1 VSGERRESSGRQIV
15 ATDRAPRAIGP
26 YSQAVVA
33 GGFLFCS
40 GQIPLDPESG
50 VLVNGTVA
58 DETRRVLENL
68 RAVLVAA
75 GLGLEAVVRTTVYL
89 TDLADFPV
97 VNQVYAEFF
106 PAPSPARSTV
116 QVAALPR
123 EARVEIDAVALISPP
138 LADARDPRQARARGR
153 RGPE

>member
-1 VSGERRESSGRQIV
+1 VSGERDEHVII
-15 ATDRAPRAIGP
+15 ATDQAPRAIGP
-26 YSQAVVA
+26 YSQAVLA

-50 VLVNGTVA
+50 VLVSGTVA

-68 RAVLVAA
+68 RAVLAAA
-75 GLGLEAVVRTTVYL
+75 GLGLDGVVRTTVYL
-89 TDLADFPV
+89 TNLADFPV

-123 EARVEIDAVALISPP
+123 EARVEIDAVAIDSAP
-138 LADARDPRQARARGR
+138 ARSARDGR
-153 RGPE
+153 RHPE